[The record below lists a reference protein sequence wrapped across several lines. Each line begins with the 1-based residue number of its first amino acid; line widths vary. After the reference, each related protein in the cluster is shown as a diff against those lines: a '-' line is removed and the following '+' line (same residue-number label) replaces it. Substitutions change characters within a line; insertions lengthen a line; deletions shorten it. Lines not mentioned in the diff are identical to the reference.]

1 MTTVIAMAAEPPLA
15 TETSPL
21 LAQSS
26 SSSSSKRPAATTSK
40 KQTKKPAFDVLVP
53 LARAADA
60 VLSFRIPR
68 ILLLVALQPLVVM
81 RYTYESIA
89 PKRFVEQVVRKRN
102 RTVISAAAGG
112 AGGGSTTSTST
123 TLPPSLSPTRST
135 HNVNAASS
143 GGVGF
148 KPKFSRTVSMAS
160 DLGSESGGSLYSTAS
175 TVSPYLPKINK
186 YAVIR
191 TPDAQFADLA
201 EFFPFEPQYFKMGP
215 LRVHY
220 VESGRSDAPGQKT
233 VILVHGALTWS
244 YLYRKIIPPLTAAG
258 LRVIAVDL
266 PGHGRSDKFPAD
278 GASLLQLQVASVRHL
293 LAMFCRRGED
303 VTLVAHG
310 TGGLVVAN
318 AIAEGAE
325 GEGVRRAVFLNSFWP
340 PHQEE
345 STAREIEMSL
355 ISASLFYIFRRLTRP
370 STHVRCVTGA
380 ARRTKL
386 TVAESKGYD
395 IPYPTLLHAHA
406 PQTIPLSF
414 PLPLFS
420 DPLVLRLREIFP
432 RLSAHTPLLAPL
444 LANNHAVELVAEQAK
459 MFWSGYCDRVR
470 RRRRWIG
477 GGAAGVAAAAAAA
490 EDTTCPALVV
500 VGDRDR
506 VWSGAGKWLAG
517 LMGAELVT
525 LPNAGHYSC
534 EDDPEAVV
542 KTLLAYIN

>member
-1 MTTVIAMAAEPPLA
+1 MAAEPPLA

-21 LAQSS
+21 LLAQP
-26 SSSSSKRPAATTSK
+26 SSSSSKTPSSTTE
-40 KQTKKPAFDVLVP
+40 KQNKKPAFDVLVP

-60 VLSFRIPR
+60 LLSFRIPR
-68 ILLLVALQPLVVM
+68 ILLLVALQPLVVI
-81 RYTYESIA
+81 RYTYDSIA

-102 RTVISAAAGG
+102 RTSMSAG
-112 AGGGSTTSTST
+112 AGGT

-135 HNVNAASS
+135 YNVNAASS
-143 GGVGF
+143 ASGHAVGF
-148 KPKFSRTVSMAS
+148 KPKFSRTISTAS

-191 TPDAQFADLA
+191 TPDALFAGLG

-220 VESGRSDAPGQKT
+220 VESGRSDVLGQKT

-244 YLYRKIIPPLTAAG
+244 YLYRKIIPSLTAAG

-325 GEGVRRAVFLNSFWP
+325 GEG
-340 PHQEE
+340 EE

-370 STHVRCVTGA
+370 STHVRCVIGA

-386 TVAESKGYD
+386 TVAEAKGYD

-406 PQTIPLSF
+406 PQTIPLSY

-432 RLSAHTPLLAPL
+432 RIATHTPLLAPL
-444 LANNHAVELVAEQAK
+444 LANNHAVELIAEQAK

-490 EDTTCPALVV
+490 DDTTCPALVV
-500 VGDRDR
+500 VGERDR

-542 KTLLAYIN
+542 KTLLAYIKL